1 MVAESYQGTVLI
13 TGASTGI
20 GQACALLL
28 DKLGFT
34 VFAGVRQD
42 IDAQALQEKASP
54 RLIPVFLDVTDAD
67 SIASVAQ
74 KVTNTVGDAGIL
86 GLVNNAGIAVPGPLE
101 LLPIAEFQHQMN
113 VNVTGQLAVTQAFL
127 GLLRQ
132 GSGRIVNMGSIA
144 GRSPTPFLGAYNAS
158 KFALEA
164 LTDVMRME
172 LKPWGISV
180 SIIEPGSI
188 ATPIWN
194 KSLTQADIGQNSLPE
209 SALNLYGR
217 AMNIVRHKMQMIAS
231 RGISADIVAQA
242 VVHALTAK
250 QPKTRYL
257 IGQDAKIQAVLKHIL
272 PDRLYDRL
280 ILYSMGL

>member
-1 MVAESYQGTVLI
+1 MVAENYQGTVLI

-28 DKLGFT
+28 DRLGFS

-42 IDAQALQEKASP
+42 IDAQALQQKASQK
-54 RLIPVFLDVTDAD
+54 LIPIFLDVTDAE
-67 SIASVAQ
+67 SIASVVD
-74 KVTNTVGDAGIL
+74 KVTNTVGDVGIL

-132 GSGRIVNMGSIA
+132 GRGRIVNMGSIA

-194 KSLTQADIGQNSLPE
+194 KSLTQAEIGQDSLPE
-209 SALNLYGR
+209 SALNLYGQ
-217 AMNIVRHKMQMIAS
+217 AMNTVRHKMQTIAS

-272 PDRLYDRL
+272 PDKLHDRL